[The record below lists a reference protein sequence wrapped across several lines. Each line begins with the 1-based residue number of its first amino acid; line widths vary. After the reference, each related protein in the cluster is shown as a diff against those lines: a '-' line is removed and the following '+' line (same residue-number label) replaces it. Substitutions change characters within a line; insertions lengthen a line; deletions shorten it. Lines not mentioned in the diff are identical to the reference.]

1 MKKIL
6 PIIWALAGIVIL
18 SGCTNTHSNADEPLL
33 ALQHFID
40 IDSAEGIESQSKTV
54 SIPYDAMVET
64 DWASVLSAASLNDIL
79 EVIQVDYPDINFENW
94 EYNVHL
100 IADDGSWGMVRLRY
114 KIGADIITN
123 KAVMC
128 IYNNGYIDE
137 ISYTN
142 MSFTLSDAEEQE
154 IIRRTDD
161 FLRTHTQ
168 EKKILEEDERLLEEQ
183 TTITYYYNIDKLV
196 YTYALFFEYRD
207 GELLLINN
215 DYGSE
220 YIIE

>member
-1 MKKIL
+1 MKKMLFFLWIL
-6 PIIWALAGIVIL
+6 SGIVIL
-18 SGCTNTHSNADEPLL
+18 SGCTNTHSNVDEPLL
-33 ALQHFID
+33 ELQHFID
-40 IDSAEGIESQSKTV
+40 IDSAEGIEIQSKTV
-54 SIPYDAMVET
+54 SIPYDATKET
-64 DWASVLSAASLNDIL
+64 AWASVLSATSLDDIL
-79 EVIQVDYPDINFENW
+79 AVIQADYPDINFENW

-114 KIGADIITN
+114 KIGADITTN
-123 KAVMC
+123 KVVMY
-128 IYNNGYIDE
+128 IFSNGYIDE

-142 MSFTLSDAEEQE
+142 MGFTLTDAEEQE
-154 IIRRTDD
+154 IIRRADN

-168 EKKILEEDERLLEEQ
+168 EKKILEEEERLLEEQ
-183 TTITYYYNIDKLV
+183 TTIAYYYNIDKLV

-207 GELLLINN
+207 DELWLINN